1 MAAPTCSSTAYSI
14 EQTLSFAFP
23 PHIASNLLSAG
34 YWVIDTPGQPIPL
47 RLPLQLDLLSVKNER
62 LTVKV
67 PTLRAQDLGVNFKS

>member
-1 MAAPTCSSTAYSI
+1 MSPQILPPTPTPQPNPSPGAPH
-14 EQTLSFAFP
+14 LP
-23 PHIASNLLSAG
+23 LLHYTAG

-67 PTLRAQDLGVNFKS
+67 PNLRAQDLGVNFKS